1 MKEEDERELF
11 GSPFLYV
18 KQWKTYQAIC
28 SYHIEN
34 RGKMGVVQTQR

>member
-1 MKEEDERELF
+1 MKEEDERVLF
-11 GSPFLYV
+11 CPPFLCN

-34 RGKMGVVQTQR
+34 RGKMGVVQSQR